1 MCCTRLTGLKSGVMF
16 CLSLIEVYW
25 IAVAKKKIF
34 ADLGKRMAV
43 FLWGNGKH
51 CKGKPRPKIILR
63 QTGNQ
68 SQEIEKSF
76 GAELFSNL
84 SRVVRVVVRRVFFR
98 FGDFGVK
105 RLFRLEQSGVIYRFF
120 FFFRDFCGFFRRA
133 FGEVDSHLA
142 ADVGFQGIPSALGRP
157 HEMRRRFAGLCP

>member
-1 MCCTRLTGLKSGVMF
+1 MKNRL
-16 CLSLIEVYW
+16 
-25 IAVAKKKIF
+25 
-34 ADLGKRMAV
+34 
-43 FLWGNGKH
+43 
-51 CKGKPRPKIILR
+51 
-63 QTGNQ
+63 
-68 SQEIEKSF
+68 QEIEKSF

-157 HEMRRRFAGLCP
+157 HERRRRFAGLCP

>member
-76 GAELFSNL
+76 GAEWKINL
-84 SRVVRVVVRRVFFR
+84 SQTICLFHYVGIQSVIRKCFSFRLSFYFLIAFSVCPSRRV
-98 FGDFGVK
+98 DVPTTV
-105 RLFRLEQSGVIYRFF
+105 LAIQDLPVAS
-120 FFFRDFCGFFRRA
+120 RDTGI
-133 FGEVDSHLA
+133 
-142 ADVGFQGIPSALGRP
+142 ADV
-157 HEMRRRFAGLCP
+157 FAARKMEPVTEGVGMYA

>member
-1 MCCTRLTGLKSGVMF
+1 MF

-76 GAELFSNL
+76 GAEWKINL
-84 SRVVRVVVRRVFFR
+84 SQTIFR
-98 FGDFGVK
+98 CAPNDFSISEERNADLRQTK
-105 RLFRLEQSGVIYRFF
+105 SGIQP
-120 FFFRDFCGFFRRA
+120 D
-133 FGEVDSHLA
+133 L
-142 ADVGFQGIPSALGRP
+142 
-157 HEMRRRFAGLCP
+157 

>member
-76 GAELFSNL
+76 GAEWKINL
-84 SRVVRVVVRRVFFR
+84 SQTICLFHYVGIQSVIRKCFS
-98 FGDFGVK
+98 
-105 RLFRLEQSGVIYRFF
+105 FRLSFYFLISFSV
-120 FFFRDFCGFFRRA
+120 
-133 FGEVDSHLA
+133 
-142 ADVGFQGIPSALGRP
+142 
-157 HEMRRRFAGLCP
+157 

>member
-1 MCCTRLTGLKSGVMF
+1 
-16 CLSLIEVYW
+16 LIEVYW

-84 SRVVRVVVRRVFFR
+84 SRTVRVVARRCFSR
-98 FGDFGVK
+98 FGDSRMK
-105 RLFRLEQSGVIYRFF
+105 RLFRLEQSGVIYRFL
-120 FFFRDFCGFFRRA
+120 FFFRYFCGFFRWN

-142 ADVGFQGIPSALGRP
+142 ADVGFQGIPTTVGRP
-157 HEMRRRFAGLCP
+157 RERRRRFAGLCP

>member
-1 MCCTRLTGLKSGVMF
+1 M
-16 CLSLIEVYW
+16 
-25 IAVAKKKIF
+25 KKIF

-76 GAELFSNL
+76 GAEWKINL
-84 SRVVRVVVRRVFFR
+84 SQTICLFHYVGIQSVIRKCFS
-98 FGDFGVK
+98 
-105 RLFRLEQSGVIYRFF
+105 FRLSFYFLI
-120 FFFRDFCGFFRRA
+120 A
-133 FGEVDSHLA
+133 FSV
-142 ADVGFQGIPSALGRP
+142 
-157 HEMRRRFAGLCP
+157 